1 MNIHQNIKYW
11 LTRVNFE
18 SQWKLKQ
25 ILITCRNVS
34 KIYEV
39 HRRVTKQLRMCW
51 DNVSVC
57 VLQSTILIEGTVYVQ
72 LIVKPTDAHAHLLL
86 LRTSMCASRMT
97 KCQPPESTFPLRD
110 VITFHLIAFRA
121 HQVCPLS
128 GVLMD
133 HFTSYQYVQIT
144 HKTEEMSL
152 PLTLCR
158 AFIVRVWQ
166 MVWGDARCC
175 VELVRLS

>member
-1 MNIHQNIKYW
+1 MLAKFMRS
-11 LTRVNFE
+11 TGE
-18 SQWKLKQ
+18 S
-25 ILITCRNVS
+25 R
-34 KIYEV
+34 
-39 HRRVTKQLRMCW
+39 KQLKMCW

-57 VLQSTILIEGTVYVQ
+57 VLQSAILIEGTVYVQ
-72 LIVKPTDAHAHLLL
+72 LIYKPADAHAHLLL

-97 KCQPPESTFPLRD
+97 KCQPPVFTSPLRD
-110 VITFHLIAFRA
+110 VITFRLIAFRA

-152 PLTLCR
+152 ALTLCS

-175 VELVRLS
+175 AELVRLS